1 MGLTKMTIGTFEV
14 QVNPDKV
21 NYDRSIKYNEETITG
36 ANRAVATFKAY
47 GEEEIKFSLTF
58 DGTGVIPP
66 KNFDPNAAATG
77 YVQGMAGVSPP
88 SDDVIKT
95 LEEFEKIVFTFNGE
109 EHGPN
114 KVDIRWGSLHI
125 KNCYI
130 KTYNVVFT
138 LFSPEGKPIR
148 ATVALAFKCI
158 MDQIQRVKEA
168 NTSSPD
174 LTHLKTIRMGDELF
188 ILCNEIYKSP
198 KYYLQVA
205 EKNNIL
211 NFRNLKAGS
220 KLLFPPLEK

>member
-14 QVNPDKV
+14 QVNPEKV
-21 NYDRSIKYNEETITG
+21 DYNRSIKYNEEKIVG
-36 ANRAVATFKAY
+36 ANRAAAKFINY

-66 KNFDPNAAATG
+66 KIFNPEAAATS
-77 YVQGMAGVSPP
+77 YAKGMVGVSDPP
-88 SDDVIKT
+88 DDVIET

-114 KVDIRWGSLHI
+114 KIDIKWGSLHI
-125 KNCYI
+125 KDCYI
-130 KTYNVVFT
+130 KTYNVAFT

-148 ATVALAFKCI
+148 ATVELAFKCI
-158 MDQIQRVKEA
+158 MDELKRAKEA

-174 LTHLKTIRMGDELF
+174 LTHLKTVRMGDELF
-188 ILCNEIYKSP
+188 IMCNEIYKSP

-220 KLLFPPLEK
+220 QLLFPPLEK